1 MRFSLVVTDARG
13 LPTLVASTVAIT
25 VSDAPIAGLT
35 ASNSSPTIVHNP
47 TVFTA
52 TASGDNIV
60 YTWNFGDGSALAIG
74 SVVTHTYSLLGAFTA
89 VVTATN
95 GSNSLTATTP
105 VTIHPV
111 RVFVPLVMRNYV
123 AAPDLVVQ
131 RIVATSN
138 NVQVV
143 IKNQGNAAA
152 VDDFWVEVY
161 INPRTAPTRVNQL
174 WSDLADQGLV
184 WGITADMRPGDVLT
198 LTVGD
203 AYYVADYSQ
212 VTWPLAAGTPVY
224 AQVDSADANTTY
236 GAVLEIHE
244 ITGGVYNNIA
254 STTSTASAAQAAHAP
269 ARPVAVEVNRLSEA
283 RLPRR
288 R

>member
-1 MRFSLVVTDARG
+1 MPQTIAVTGVDDPDIDGRVAYSIQVGPASSSDPKYNG
-13 LPTLVASTVAIT
+13 LDPADVAIT
-25 VSDAPIAGLT
+25 NLDDDRT
-35 ASNSSPTIVHNP
+35 
-47 TVFTA
+47 F
-52 TASGDNIV
+52 V
-60 YTWNFGDGSALAIG
+60 YL
-74 SVVTHTYSLLGAFTA
+74 
-89 VVTATN
+89 
-95 GSNSLTATTP
+95 
-105 VTIHPV
+105 
-111 RVFVPLVMRNYV
+111 PLVMRNYV
-123 AAPDLVVQ
+123 TAPDLIVE
-131 RIVATSN
+131 RIIATRN
-138 NVQVV
+138 NIQVV

-254 STTSTASAAQAAHAP
+254 STTSTASAAQAALAP
-269 ARPVAVEVNRLSEA
+269 AQAVSTVEVSRLSQT